1 MQVFAILRLTVEE
14 RAMSKPKD
22 ETVGQPRRATDSRP
36 RQGSETPEI
45 KVKQSQIDA
54 PPAEKGDRKPSSS
67 GVRSTP
73 AGPLRNPRSKQLPR
87 TVLRRLRRDYPAR
100 VS

>member
-67 GVRSTP
+67 WSPIDPGRPVKKP
-73 AGPLRNPRSKQLPR
+73 
-87 TVLRRLRRDYPAR
+87 
-100 VS
+100 